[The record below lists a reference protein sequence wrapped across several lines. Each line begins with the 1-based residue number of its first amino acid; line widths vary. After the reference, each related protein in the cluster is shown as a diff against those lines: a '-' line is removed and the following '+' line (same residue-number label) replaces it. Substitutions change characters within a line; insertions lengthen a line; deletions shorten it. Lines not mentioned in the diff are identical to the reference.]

1 MGDSSYTE
9 YEANQHSL
17 KTRTPTKKEVPQLES
32 MNQMHIQVPR
42 YGWYS
47 KLCRP
52 LPMPGK
58 RRALEKS
65 TPMGALV
72 DKLERAKARI
82 RAKVEH
88 PPRVI
93 KRQYGYIRA
102 STGDQ
107 SKPQ

>member
-1 MGDSSYTE
+1 
-9 YEANQHSL
+9 
-17 KTRTPTKKEVPQLES
+17 
-32 MNQMHIQVPR
+32 
-42 YGWYS
+42 
-47 KLCRP
+47 
-52 LPMPGK
+52 MPGK

-107 SKPQ
+107 SKHSKPLERVCVDQSVHGTAQSLAGAAGMSAPAIGPRGE